1 MRHDRFGDEIDD
13 DDVVTD
19 DVVAEQEEPGP
30 VPHECDRGFVDRD
43 ADPPLKPCL
52 ICKPDL
58 APDRLRAKAF
68 GPEREDDPRPDP
80 LNTKRNLE
88 TS

>member
-1 MRHDRFGDEIDD
+1 MRHDRFGEPIEDEDG
-13 DDVVTD
+13 
-19 DVVAEQEEPGP
+19 VAADELHREPTVP
-30 VPHECDRGFVDRD
+30 VPHECDRGFEDRN

-52 ICKPDL
+52 ICRPDL
-58 APDRLRAKAF
+58 APEVLRLKAF

>member
-1 MRHDRFGDEIDD
+1 MRHDRFGEEIDEE
-13 DDVVTD
+13 DVT
-19 DVVAEQEEPGP
+19 VAAALDGDAP

-52 ICKPDL
+52 ICRPDL
-58 APDRLRAKAF
+58 APERLREKAF
-68 GPEREDDPRPDP
+68 GPERADDPRPGP
-80 LNTKRNLE
+80 LNTRRNLE

>member
-1 MRHDRFGDEIDD
+1 MRHDRFGEPIEDEDD
-13 DDVVTD
+13 AADEVSPERA
-19 DVVAEQEEPGP
+19 VA
-30 VPHECDRGFVDRD
+30 VPHECDRGFEDRN

-52 ICKPDL
+52 VCKPHL
-58 APDRLRAKAF
+58 APEVLHVKAF
-68 GPEREDDPRPDP
+68 GPERDDDPRPDP

>member
-1 MRHDRFGDEIDD
+1 VRHDRTGEPIEDD
-13 DDVVTD
+13 DETVE
-19 DVVAEQEEPGP
+19 AAPSEL

-52 ICKPDL
+52 ICRPDL
-58 APDRLRAKAF
+58 APEMLRRKAF
-68 GPEREDDPRPDP
+68 GPEREDVPRPDP
-80 LNTKRNLE
+80 LNTRRNLE

>member
-1 MRHDRFGDEIDD
+1 MRHDRFGDEIEDD
-13 DDVVTD
+13 DSVPD
-19 DVVAEQEEPGP
+19 DVFAETEESET
-30 VPHECDRGFVDRD
+30 VPHVCDRGFVDRD

-52 ICKPDL
+52 ICRPDL
-58 APDRLRAKAF
+58 APEVLRLKAF

-80 LNTKRNLE
+80 LNTRRNLE